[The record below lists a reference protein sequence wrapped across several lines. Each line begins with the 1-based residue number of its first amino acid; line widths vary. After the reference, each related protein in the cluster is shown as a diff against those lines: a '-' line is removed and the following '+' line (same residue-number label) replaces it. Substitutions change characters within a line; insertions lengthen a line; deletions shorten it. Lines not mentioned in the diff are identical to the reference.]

1 LPGKGRYGWV
11 SDGFYGLS
19 QGIIVLMVENHRSG
33 LIWKLMRQCRY
44 IREGLRRGGFRG
56 GWL

>member
-1 LPGKGRYGWV
+1 
-11 SDGFYGLS
+11 
-19 QGIIVLMVENHRSG
+19 MVENHRSG